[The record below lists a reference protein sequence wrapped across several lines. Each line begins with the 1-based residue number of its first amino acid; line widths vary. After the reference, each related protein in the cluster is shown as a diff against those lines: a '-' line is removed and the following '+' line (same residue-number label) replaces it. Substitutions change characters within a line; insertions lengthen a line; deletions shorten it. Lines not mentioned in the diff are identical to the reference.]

1 MQRRRGRAWGGSG
14 ARPGSGLQEQS
25 LCSLRHGLIP
35 TAQAAGVSGMG
46 IEGSLLDNGQ
56 LASLGVSVLG
66 TKHAAATLDAN
77 VRRCP

>member
-56 LASLGVSVLG
+56 LASLGVSR